1 MKFYQQSSFFFT
13 LLAAT
18 SLLTSCEKNNAEP
31 EAGVGT
37 LELEMDHVVG
47 SIPLTLNTTTYN
59 TGLGDQFTVNTF
71 RYYLSNI
78 KLQKADGTEYV
89 QPESYYL
96 VNQADEASRHLTLTD
111 VPVGDYTGLTFTIG
125 VDSARNVSG
134 VQQGALAPSDMFWTW
149 NSGYIYVKLEGTSP
163 QARTGGL
170 VFHIGGFQSSNNTIR
185 TVAPSLNGKS
195 ILVRKDHT
203 PEVHFKVDVLK
214 MFVGP
219 NPVRFAELSN
229 TMGGPNSVRVA
240 NNYSA
245 PDGMFRVDH
254 IHAN

>member
-1 MKFYQQSSFFFT
+1 MKFSRITAYFLP
-13 LLAAT
+13 LLITA
-18 SLLTSCEKNNAEP
+18 SLLMGCEKDGATP
-31 EAGVGT
+31 TAGVGT
-37 LELEMDHVVG
+37 VELEMEHVVG
-47 SIPLTLNTTTYN
+47 TAPLTLNTTTY
-59 TGLGDQFTVNTF
+59 TTTQGDQFTVSTF

-78 KLQKADGTEYV
+78 TLQKADGTEYV

-96 VNQADEASRHLTLTD
+96 VNQGEEASRRLTLTN
-111 VPVGDYTGLTFTIG
+111 VPAGDYTGLTFTIG

-170 VFHIGGFQSSNNTIR
+170 VFHIGGFQSPNNTIR
-185 TVAPSLNGKS
+185 TVSPSLNGKS
-195 ILVRKDHT
+195 ILVRPDHA

-214 MFVGP
+214 MFAGP

-245 PDGMFRVDH
+245 PDGMFRIDH